1 MNWIE
6 QQERIL
12 NIQQNPHREPMKS
25 ILCNFIYINQ
35 CQYIDKI
42 VTDEILWESG
52 IPCRIPSAKVLHMIQ
67 SKRFS
72 TPNTKYIFKEV
83 ALFHIDLEPEHIQ
96 NFSAI
101 EDANIDS
108 KRFFRILPYIDD
120 IVIPDSIFMFHS
132 MNALYFLFQEV
143 PLKQVPA
150 IKSIFTPL
158 KNDHVTKKLGEQIS
172 DGSDGSNNLENL
184 EDVVTKKNNQKRNI
198 TKNVR
203 FSHPE
208 NKKHTK
214 KMMP

>member
-12 NIQQNPHREPMKS
+12 NIQQNSHREPMKS

-42 VTDEILWESG
+42 VTEEISWESDKEF
-52 IPCRIPSAKVLHMIQ
+52 RIPSAKVLHMIQ

-72 TPNTKYIFKEV
+72 TSNTKYIFKELS
-83 ALFHIDLEPEHIQ
+83 LFHVDLEPEHVQ
-96 NFSAI
+96 HFSTI
-101 EDANIDS
+101 DDANIDS
-108 KRFFRILPYIDD
+108 QRFFRILPYIDD
-120 IVIPDSIFMFHS
+120 IVIPDSIFMFHT

-143 PLKQVPA
+143 SLKQVST

-158 KNDHVTKKLGEQIS
+158 KISNVTKPEILSGEHRLDDSLLDI
-172 DGSDGSNNLENL
+172 
-184 EDVVTKKNNQKRNI
+184 TKKNGQKRNI

-203 FSHPE
+203 FSYSE

-214 KMMP
+214 KMIP